1 MFAQHK
7 FPRFALVLIL
17 LISLCAGLVGI
28 QVPVRAAPNFVPSTN
43 IVISQVYGG
52 GGNAGATYTNDFVE
66 LFNLSTTD
74 TVSLNGWSIQYATA
88 MGITWQTT
96 PLTNVSLAP
105 GQYYLVQLASGG
117 AVGSTLPIPDVIGTT
132 NMSATVGKV
141 ALVNSTTALS
151 GACPVS
157 GSIIDLIG
165 YGGTANCNETANAT
179 APSATNA
186 DIRNSNGC
194 IDTDNNAS
202 DFTAG
207 TPNPRNTS
215 SPVNICPPPTPT
227 PTFTFTPTETLTPS
241 LTPTITNTPIF
252 SLTPSLTPAPGQIII
267 SEVAW
272 AGTRASPDD
281 EWIELYNTRPFP
293 IDLTGWRL
301 VNSSGSVDILLSS
314 IIPANGF
321 LLFERGS
328 NNTVFNI
335 PVPSNQIYTGA
346 LADTNDFLRLR
357 KPDGTIIDTANANSG
372 SWPAGGG
379 SNSASMERYLSGST
393 ASTDNDFG
401 WLTSTSTSSG
411 VDAAGN
417 PIYGTPGNGNV
428 AFTVTATFTPIVTAT
443 STPAGV
449 RSVIINEIAWAGT
462 ASGLADDEW
471 IELYNTTN
479 AAINITGWRITASDG
494 TPNITLTGIIPA
506 GGYFLLERGENLTD
520 NTTVSDIPADQI
532 YTGNA
537 LSNSGEALTLYDASN
552 KVIDTANGNGG
563 AWPRGS
569 ASTYGTMERIL
580 GTADSDS
587 AWITNTGVKRNG
599 LNANGGIILGT
610 PKQSNTVG
618 PTPTPTRPATITS
631 TATFPIDPRPIINEI
646 LPRPGFDWNQD
657 GEVNVY
663 DEFIEIK
670 NLSPID
676 ITLNGWRLDKGA
688 GSTPFSL
695 PNITLKPNERIVF
708 YSSETN
714 LLLSDGGETIRL
726 LNASSKI
733 YDAYTY
739 TVAKEADKSICRL
752 PDGNVYGGWFDD
764 CLPTPNLSNTRE
776 GSVPTSPDGNESV
789 VCNLPDTIPADF
801 FFAECG
807 GYGANIWNPL
817 YWDTLFKMFIQNNTT
832 KWESFIE

>member
-1 MFAQHK
+1 

-17 LISLCAGLVGI
+17 LISLCASLF
-28 QVPVRAAPNFVPSTN
+28 APKVDGVEAKPNKSGTMQIIINEIAWAGTQANV
-43 IVISQVYGG
+43 
-52 GGNAGATYTNDFVE
+52 NAEWIE
-66 LFNLSTTD
+66 LYNPNA
-74 TVSLNGWSIQYATA
+74 VAINLNGWTLRAT
-88 MGITWQTT
+88 
-96 PLTNVSLAP
+96 
-105 GQYYLVQLASGG
+105 
-117 AVGSTLPIPDVIGTT
+117 D
-132 NMSATVGKV
+132 
-141 ALVNSTTALS
+141 
-151 GACPVS
+151 
-157 GSIIDLIG
+157 
-165 YGGTANCNETANAT
+165 
-179 APSATNA
+179 
-186 DIRNSNGC
+186 
-194 IDTDNNAS
+194 
-202 DFTAG
+202 G
-207 TPNPRNTS
+207 TPNITLTGVIPANGFYLLERTADTTVNDITADQIYTGALGNVVENLELRDSGSVLIDTANEGGVAWFAGNATGFFSMERIGIIADSSFSWVTNNGIVRNGVDSGGNSINGTPKQINSFVIPTS
-215 SPVNICPPPTPT
+215 TPT
-227 PTFTFTPTETLTPS
+227 NTNTPTITFTPTETLTPS

-252 SLTPSLTPAPGQIII
+252 SLTPSLTPAPGEVII

-293 IDLTGWRL
+293 INLNGWRL

-328 NNTVFNI
+328 NNTVSNI
-335 PVPSNQIYTGA
+335 LVPANQIYTGA

-428 AFTVTATFTPIVTAT
+428 TFTVTATFTPIVTAT

-449 RSVIINEIAWAGT
+449 RSVIINEVAWAGT
-462 ASGLADDEW
+462 ASGFVDDEW

-494 TPNITLTGIIPA
+494 TPNITLTSIIPA

-569 ASTYGTMERIL
+569 SSTYGTMERIL

-631 TATFPIDPRPIINEI
+631 TPTFPIDPRPIINEI

-676 ITLNGWRLDKGA
+676 IKLNGWRLDKGA